1 MLYIPQINRPNP
13 LCRTKIAPFALNY
26 ESARINAPGYKA
38 AACRRLSFTAW
49 PEKKTSRYQSNM
61 RTTERAPNSNKN
73 MDKKLSTPSPQKKK
87 KKKKESITIQ
97 EKTKINLILQ
107 SKLPKTVLRWCEM
120 QLTNM

>member
-13 LCRTKIAPFALNY
+13 LCRTKIAPFALDY

-49 PEKKTSRYQSNM
+49 PEKKTSRYQGNM

-73 MDKKLSTPSPQKKK
+73 KDKKLSTPSPPK
-87 KKKKESITIQ
+87 KKKKER
-97 EKTKINLILQ
+97 IN
-107 SKLPKTVLRWCEM
+107 KYPRKNKNKFNFTE
-120 QLTNM
+120 

>member
-13 LCRTKIAPFALNY
+13 LCRTKIAPFALDY

-49 PEKKTSRYQSNM
+49 PEKKTSRYQGNM

-73 MDKKLSTPSPQKKK
+73 IDKKLSTPPKEKKRKNQQISKKK
-87 KKKKESITIQ
+87 QKQI
-97 EKTKINLILQ
+97 
-107 SKLPKTVLRWCEM
+107 
-120 QLTNM
+120 